1 MGNKIYIKLKK
12 LFPNLPILAA
22 LIFVLLVLD
31 SNPGSAKNKTSVL
44 VGNFGLPGIIDLP
57 TGYRLPD
64 GEIIVSQQV
73 HKSLARSGI
82 SFQALPRLGFAFR
95 YSGHG
100 TGGKEAYGRIN
111 HDRSFDV
118 HLSVLDEGRYWPS
131 ISLGLRDFYW
141 NWLVLLEYIVGTK
154 NFGALEASI
163 GVGFGRLAGRGSF
176 SNPLGIAFSTLDERE
191 EEKVWG
197 TLGSINWFNGK
208 AAAFIGFNYK
218 ISENIVLSSEYTPD
232 LMLRERE
239 YGYIDIDSP
248 WNHGVKYKLNDY
260 VTLSLDYLHGSEV
273 SFAANV
279 SVNPDY
285 PPIKEAR
292 SLPLYQ

>member
-1 MGNKIYIKLKK
+1 M
-12 LFPNLPILAA
+12 
-22 LIFVLLVLD
+22 
-31 SNPGSAKNKTSVL
+31 
-44 VGNFGLPGIIDLP
+44 
-57 TGYRLPD
+57 
-64 GEIIVSQQV
+64 
-73 HKSLARSGI
+73 
-82 SFQALPRLGFAFR
+82 
-95 YSGHG
+95 
-100 TGGKEAYGRIN
+100 
-111 HDRSFDV
+111 
-118 HLSVLDEGRYWPS
+118 SVLDEGRYWPS
-131 ISLGLRDFYW
+131 ISLGLRDFIGTGWYSS
-141 NWLVLLEYIVGTK
+141 EYIVGTK

-248 WNHGVKYKLNDY
+248 WNHG
-260 VTLSLDYLHGSEV
+260 
-273 SFAANV
+273 
-279 SVNPDY
+279 
-285 PPIKEAR
+285 
-292 SLPLYQ
+292 